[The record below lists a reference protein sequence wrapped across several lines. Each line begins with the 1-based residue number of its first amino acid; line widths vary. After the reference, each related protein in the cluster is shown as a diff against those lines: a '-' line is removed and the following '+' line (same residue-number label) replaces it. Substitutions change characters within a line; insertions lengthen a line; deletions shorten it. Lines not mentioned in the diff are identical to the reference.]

1 MTGSQEEAIS
11 QEVLKK
17 ILWMKITVAQIPS
30 DQNKNCDPSSGSRIQ
45 SLAYAKQLP
54 TSSANKWIL

>member
-17 ILWMKITVAQIPS
+17 ILWMKIAVAQIPS
-30 DQNKNCDPSSGSRIQ
+30 DQHENCDPSSGSRIQ

-54 TSSANKWIL
+54 TS